1 MLHINIKEVKQLKR
15 EKQYK
20 KLTALLLA
28 GAMSLGLAACG
39 GGKTPTEQT
48 GTDSTFVY
56 VPEWRTVSSGSDGW
70 ISSYAVSG
78 GYLFYEQ
85 GGTEQSG
92 IFSLALSDPSAEPTL
107 VYDTEAW
114 QAETD
119 FQSYISGFF
128 AASDGGVV
136 ILQTKYPVME
146 EFDYEEIQRNTVY
159 TLRKLSADGT
169 LVAEQDITEALSQSE
184 DAYISYGA
192 TDADGNYYLS
202 NGSGDLW
209 VFDGNGS
216 LLNFVQLGGG
226 SEYVSINGMGLTAD
240 GSLAILQYGQN
251 DLELKLYDRTKKAL
265 SDAYTGLPDS
275 CYNSSISEGINGGVL
290 LFGSSALYEYDLTT
304 QTYTQLVRWLDCDM
318 NGDYVE
324 SVMALEDGTL
334 AALSRD
340 WNSGEISVVLL
351 KKVAA
356 SEVAQKQILTLA
368 CFGLSQ
374 SIQADIVSFN
384 KTNPD
389 YRITVK
395 DYGEGMEFA
404 DENEYQSTYNDR
416 MNQFLN
422 DLVSG
427 NAPDLI
433 DYNTL
438 NLDIEMLAEKGVLAD
453 LNPYL
458 DASTVVNRA
467 DLIEPVLNAYTVDGN
482 LYLIPERF
490 SVRTLVGRTAE
501 VGDEAGWSFDEMLA
515 LAEQY
520 PDAQLYPG
528 VTRAGFLS
536 TCLSYDIGSYV
547 NWETGECFFNST
559 EFKKVLTLAAKYP
572 EKIDW
577 QSEPSEPAA
586 LRTHQAL
593 LSDVTLD
600 NPESWQVAQ
609 KMFDEPITPI
619 GFPSASSTGVIVSG
633 TSGICISAPSA
644 YKEAAWSFIE
654 QGLDPARTENDWMS
668 WGFSTVKEVY
678 DKEMQEKMVPNYQLD
693 AEGNILLDENGNKLE
708 FSNSSYGWA
717 DDVTIEIYAVTQ
729 EEADSIFKVI
739 EQIGSAAS
747 QQNEFLTIIEEEAE
761 PYFEG
766 QKTVDEV
773 ADIIQS
779 RIQIY
784 VNETR

>member
-1 MLHINIKEVKQLKR
+1 MKR
-15 EKQYK
+15 EKRYK
-20 KLTALLLA
+20 KLTALLLT
-28 GAMSLGLAACG
+28 GAMALGLAACG
-39 GGKTPTEQT
+39 GTKTPTEQT

-56 VPEWRTVSSGSDGW
+56 VPEWRTVNNGSDGW
-70 ISSYAVSG
+70 ISSYAMSG
-78 GYLFYEQ
+78 DHLFYEQ
-85 GGTEQSG
+85 SGTERSG
-92 IFSLALSDPSAEPTL
+92 IFSLVLSDLSAEPSL
-107 VYDTEAW
+107 VYDTETW
-114 QAETD
+114 QTESD
-119 FQSYISGFF
+119 YQSYISGFF

-136 ILQTKYPVME
+136 ILQTQYPLLE
-146 EFDYEEIQRNTVY
+146 EFDYEEMQRNTVY

-169 LVAEQDITEALSQSE
+169 LVAEQDITDALSQSE
-184 DAYISYGA
+184 DAYISYGV
-192 TDADGNYYLS
+192 TDADGNFYLS

-209 VFDGNGS
+209 IFDSNGS
-216 LLNFVQLGGG
+216 LLNFMQLGGG
-226 SEYVSINGMGLTAD
+226 SEYVSVNGMGLTAD
-240 GSLAILQYGQN
+240 GSLAILQYGSN

-265 SDAYTGLPDS
+265 SDAYKGLPDS
-275 CYNSSISEGINGGVL
+275 CYNSSISEGISGGVL
-290 LFGSSALYEYDLTT
+290 LFGSNALYEYDLTT
-304 QTYTQLVRWLDCDM
+304 QTYTQLIRWLDCDI

-324 SVMALEDGTL
+324 SVTVLEDGTL
-334 AALSRD
+334 AAISRD

-374 SIQADIVSFN
+374 SIQADVVSFN
-384 KTNPD
+384 KTNPN

-395 DYGEGMEFA
+395 DYGEGMEFT
-404 DENEYQSTYNDR
+404 DENEYMSMYNDR

-467 DLIEPVLNAYTVDGN
+467 NLIEPVLNAYTVDGN

-501 VGDEAGWSFDEMLA
+501 VGDKAGWSFDEMLA

-520 PDAQLYPG
+520 PDAQLYQG
-528 VTRAGFLS
+528 ITREGFLA

-547 NWETGECFFNST
+547 NWETGECFFNTT
-559 EFKKVLTLAAKYP
+559 EFKEVLTMAAKYP
-572 EKIDW
+572 ETIDW
-577 QSEPSEPAA
+577 QNEPSEPAA

-619 GFPSASSTGVIVSG
+619 GFPSVSSTGVIVSG
-633 TSGICISAPSA
+633 TSGICISASSA

-654 QGLDPARTENDWMS
+654 QGLGPARTENDWMS

-678 DKEMQEKMVPNYQLD
+678 DREMQEKMVPNYQLD
-693 AEGNILLDENGNKLE
+693 AEGNILLDEEGNKLE
-708 FSNSSYGWA
+708 YSNSSYGWA

-729 EEADSIFKVI
+729 EEADNIWKVI

-747 QQNEFLTIIEEEAE
+747 LQNEFLTIIEEEAE
-761 PYFEG
+761 PYFAE

-779 RIQIY
+779 RIQTY